1 MVVLFITDDNWP
13 RVSAGPDRDPL
24 ARDQA
29 RTRQIVRRLMDGCE
43 PGRAGGDTA
52 ACAAA
57 ACDDLYRN
65 LSRWVG
71 PDGSHALFKRALAE
85 KRAEHPAL
93 EQIQLR
99 AHSDPYMDG
108 VGEALVEHGDAATAD
123 AFESLLFSLV
133 ELLGRLVGDDMAS
146 KLIEQSLAA
155 PKPGAQ
161 RPLAERAEP

>member
-1 MVVLFITDDNWP
+1 MIA
-13 RVSAGPDRDPL
+13 AGEDRDPL
-24 ARDQA
+24 SRDQA
-29 RTRQIVRRLMDGCE
+29 RTRQIVRRLMDGCV

-52 ACAAA
+52 ACATA

-71 PDGSHALFKRALAE
+71 PDGCHALFKRALVE
-85 KRAEHPAL
+85 TRAKHPAL
-93 EQIQLR
+93 EQIRLR

-108 VGEALVEHGDAATAD
+108 VAEAFAEHGDAATAD

-133 ELLGRLVGDDMAS
+133 ELLGRLIGDDMAS
-146 KLIEQSLAA
+146 KLIERSLAA

-161 RPLAERAEP
+161 RPVAERAEP